1 MVFERQPVLFAQ
13 LFGMGDKKALLQ
25 KPGAVGALK
34 RGSGMRLSTEETHR
48 RRRDN
53 GSGSRAVA
61 QKSAPI
67 DRNLEVVITRYE
79 NGLAYVRVWDELA
92 TDRS

>member
-67 DRNLEVVITRYE
+67 DRNLATAAVITAHRTPACIAIPRALD
-79 NGLAYVRVWDELA
+79 G
-92 TDRS
+92 